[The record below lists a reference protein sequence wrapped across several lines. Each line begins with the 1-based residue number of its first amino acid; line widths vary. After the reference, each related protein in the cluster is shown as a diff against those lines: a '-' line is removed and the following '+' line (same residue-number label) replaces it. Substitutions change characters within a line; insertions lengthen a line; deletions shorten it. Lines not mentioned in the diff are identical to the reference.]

1 MSLDMTTAPAVET
14 FIRVYRLPTKLT
26 NGFCFGGGQPIE
38 FLNVD
43 WFQIPEHVQVTRDEL
58 EKMIKAKIYWDPH
71 ARFLVLDSRP
81 GETFV
86 IEPGT
91 DKVNALK
98 KLLDEIAPVQKYGE
112 DSSHV
117 G

>member
-58 EKMIKAKIYWDPH
+58 EKMIKAKVYWDPH

-86 IEPGT
+86 IEPDT
-91 DKVNALK
+91 AKVDALK

-112 DSSHV
+112 DSSH